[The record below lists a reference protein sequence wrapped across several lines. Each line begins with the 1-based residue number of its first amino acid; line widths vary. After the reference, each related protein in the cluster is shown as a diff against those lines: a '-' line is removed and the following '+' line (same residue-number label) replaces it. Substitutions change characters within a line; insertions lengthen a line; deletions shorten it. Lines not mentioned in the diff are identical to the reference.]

1 MPPVV
6 VFQEVTK
13 TYPGNIQ
20 AVDGV
25 SFELEEGEFLC
36 LIGPSGCGKTTI
48 LKMVNRLVE
57 PSSGSVYVEGKEVM
71 EWDPIKL
78 RRHIGYVIQQIG
90 LFPHLNVE
98 ENITYVLS
106 IMGVPHPVRRRKARE
121 LLDVIGLE
129 ESYLRRFPR
138 ELSGGEK
145 QRVGVARAL
154 ASDPK
159 IVLMDEPFGALDQIS
174 KEQLQNEL
182 LRLHRRL
189 GKTILFV
196 THDLQ
201 EAIKLSTRIGIMK
214 KGRILQVGTVQ
225 ELLFSP
231 ADPFVEEFLGAK
243 GFFHTLHLLTASEV
257 LEESV
262 PVVREGRVGSPEE
275 NFLSRH
281 PDGRGFVLVV
291 DEKKRFLGAKNESGE
306 VLRCAT
312 VTPFTPLEEVLR
324 AMFVSGQTWAAVVDP
339 EGGKLLGV
347 VDFHSIC
354 SRLKGYCGRENEKM
368 PS

>member
-1 MPPVV
+1 MV
-6 VFQEVTK
+6 VFQDVVK
-13 TYPGNIQ
+13 TYLGNIR

-25 SFELEEGEFLC
+25 SFELEEGEFFC

-57 PSSGSVYVEGKEVM
+57 PSSGSIYVEGKEVM
-71 EWDPIKL
+71 EWDPIQL
-78 RRHIGYVIQQIG
+78 RRRIGYVIQQIG
-90 LFPHLNVE
+90 LFPHLTVE

-106 IMGVPHPVRRRKARE
+106 IMGVNSSVRRKRARE
-121 LLDVIGLE
+121 LLEIIGFE
-129 ESYLRRFPR
+129 ESYLYRFPR
-138 ELSGGEK
+138 ELSGGER

-159 IVLMDEPFGALDQIS
+159 IILMDEPFGALDQIS

-214 KGRILQVGTVQ
+214 RGRVLQVGTVQ
-225 ELLFSP
+225 ELLFNP

-257 LEESV
+257 LEKDV
-262 PVVREGRVGSPEE
+262 PVVREGSSQNPGGGFSGRQEE
-275 NFLSRH
+275 NW
-281 PDGRGFVLVV
+281 DFVLVV
-291 DEKKRFLGAKNESGE
+291 DEKQRFLEAKNLNGE
-306 VLRCAT
+306 VIKCAT
-312 VTPFTPLEEVLR
+312 VMPFTPLEEVLR
-324 AMFVSGQTWAAVVDP
+324 AMFLSAQDWAVVVEPD
-339 EGGKLLGV
+339 EGKLLGV
-347 VDFHSIC
+347 VNFRSIC
-354 SRLKGYCGRENEKM
+354 SRLKGHCDRESEKLL
-368 PS
+368 S